1 MSRNSSRVQAEPST
15 PQASQPREVARRTAN
30 TEFVELP
37 SGGKFYPKDHPLHNQ
52 EVVEIRFMTARDE
65 DILSSPTLLRKG
77 LALDKFTQGIL
88 VDQTIK
94 VEDLLIA
101 DKSAI
106 MIAARITGYGS
117 DYRVSVRCP
126 ECETEGEHE
135 IDLENYSRWFIEAE
149 CDDALFT
156 PTDDGTFKATL
167 PVSQQEITVRLLT
180 SKDEKRM
187 EKVLESKRKNKL
199 AESPT
204 TDLLKAITVSIG
216 DVRDRNQLAEVIM
229 DLPAR
234 DSFFVRRNYTKIVPK
249 IEMKEN
255 LECMYCGTETETE
268 VPLGATFFWPDE

>member
-1 MSRNSSRVQAEPST
+1 
-15 PQASQPREVARRTAN
+15 
-30 TEFVELP
+30 
-37 SGGKFYPKDHPLHNQ
+37 
-52 EVVEIRFMTARDE
+52 
-65 DILSSPTLLRKG
+65 
-77 LALDKFTQGIL
+77 
-88 VDQTIK
+88 
-94 VEDLLIA
+94 
-101 DKSAI
+101 
-106 MIAARITGYGS
+106 
-117 DYRVSVRCP
+117 
-126 ECETEGEHE
+126 
-135 IDLENYSRWFIEAE
+135 
-149 CDDALFT
+149 
-156 PTDDGTFKATL
+156 
-167 PVSQQEITVRLLT
+167 
-180 SKDEKRM
+180 M